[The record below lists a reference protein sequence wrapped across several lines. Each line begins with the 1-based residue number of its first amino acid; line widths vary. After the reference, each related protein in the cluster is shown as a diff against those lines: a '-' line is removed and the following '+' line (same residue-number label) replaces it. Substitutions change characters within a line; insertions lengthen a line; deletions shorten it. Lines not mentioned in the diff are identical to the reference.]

1 MDNLLIIAH
10 RGASG
15 YYADNSYK
23 AITKA
28 IEMNSDIIEID
39 LRLTK
44 DNIIVL
50 SHDNEITIDGQI
62 YQIDKTEYELLK
74 NKLVQLD
81 DLLNNTNHSVKFYL
95 DIKCESYN
103 LAIFNKKLCKLLE
116 NYSQHFFYIA
126 SFYREFVDI
135 FQSNMNNYELG
146 IIYEKID
153 IKHFEIIQHKLKFI
167 VIDIKEIITHQLELI
182 QNVKKSVKVVVKKLL
197 VQLNMKM

>member
-15 YYADNSYK
+15 YCVDNSYK

-28 IEMNSDIIEID
+28 IEMKSDIIEID

-50 SHDNEITIDGQI
+50 SHDNEITIDRQI

-74 NKLVQLD
+74 NKIVQLD

-95 DIKCESYN
+95 DIKE
-103 LAIFNKKLCKLLE
+103 
-116 NYSQHFFYIA
+116 
-126 SFYREFVDI
+126 
-135 FQSNMNNYELG
+135 
-146 IIYEKID
+146 
-153 IKHFEIIQHKLKFI
+153 
-167 VIDIKEIITHQLELI
+167 
-182 QNVKKSVKVVVKKLL
+182 
-197 VQLNMKM
+197 